1 MAIDRVVRTARFR
14 RRYHRAQQRKLLETT
29 QRRIAAL
36 QAEILELDPNAF
48 RPRTPA
54 EAHADTL
61 EYYRREHGDE
71 GVQYVVAVMAR
82 LRKPAKPGEQRESPF
97 VEMLCGPEAE
107 RLFGSESV
115 QRTRESMRRTAD
127 HARRDVTRALLHQAL
142 RGPTLNEAVDKW
154 LDALHEGHVR
164 NRSGDPYKPSAIR
177 GYEHCLRHRVLP
189 QLGHMR
195 LEEIRP
201 QDVQRLVDKLV
212 EDKCAA
218 ATIDSALTPLRALYR
233 RAVARGEVTTN
244 PTLRIEKPAVRCKVR
259 IVASPVE
266 AATRLDALD
275 REDRPLWA
283 TAFYAGLRR
292 GELIGLRWDDV
303 DLATGVIHVRR
314 GWDEVEGEIAPK
326 SRKGRRAVPIPA
338 VLRDHLLEHR
348 MATIGDGRVFNT
360 TRQVR
365 TKAERAGKRWTDQG
379 HERLT
384 LHDARHTYA
393 SLMIA
398 AGVNAKALST
408 FMGHANIGIT
418 LDLYGHM
425 LPGSEAEAATL
436 LDAYLAREV
445 GSTSTSASTEPLSAS
460 A

>member
-1 MAIDRVVRTARFR
+1 MATGIDERKRGDGKTSYQAHVWDARNGKRIRKTFDNKTAAKQWRTDAM
-14 RRYHRAQQRKLLETT
+14 
-29 QRRIAAL
+29 AAL
-36 QAEILELDPNAF
+36 
-48 RPRTPA
+48 
-54 EAHADTL
+54 
-61 EYYRREHGDE
+61 
-71 GVQYVVAVMAR
+71 
-82 LRKPAKPGEQRESPF
+82 
-97 VEMLCGPEAE
+97 
-107 RLFGSESV
+107 
-115 QRTRESMRRTAD
+115 
-127 HARRDVTRALLHQAL
+127 RAGTMTTS
-142 RGPTLNEAVDKW
+142 RGPTLNDAVDKW
-154 LDALHEGHVR
+154 LDALRDGHVR

-195 LEEIRP
+195 LGEIRP
-201 QDVQRLVDKLV
+201 QDVQRLVDHLV
-212 EDKCAA
+212 EKRCAA

-275 REDRPLWA
+275 CEDRPLWA

-292 GELIGLRWDDV
+292 GELIGLRWEDV

-326 SRKGRRAVPIPA
+326 SRQGRRAVPIPA
-338 VLRDHLLEHR
+338 VLRDYLLEHR
-348 MATIGDGRVFNT
+348 MATMGDGRVFNAA
-360 TRQVR
+360 RQVR
-365 TKAERAGKRWTDQG
+365 TQAERAGKRWTDQG
-379 HERLT
+379 LDRLT
-384 LHDARHTYA
+384 LHCARHTYA

-425 LPGSEAEAATL
+425 MPGSEAEAATL
-436 LDAYLAREV
+436 LDTYLAREV
-445 GSTSTSASTEPLSAS
+445 DGSTVAQTVADTAN
-460 A
+460 AAA

>member
-1 MAIDRVVRTARFR
+1 MATGIDERKRGDGRTAYQAHVFDKRTGKR
-14 RRYHRAQQRKLLETT
+14 IRKTFDNKT
-29 QRRIAAL
+29 AAKQWRNDAMAAL
-36 QAEILELDPNAF
+36 
-48 RPRTPA
+48 
-54 EAHADTL
+54 
-61 EYYRREHGDE
+61 
-71 GVQYVVAVMAR
+71 
-82 LRKPAKPGEQRESPF
+82 
-97 VEMLCGPEAE
+97 
-107 RLFGSESV
+107 
-115 QRTRESMRRTAD
+115 
-127 HARRDVTRALLHQAL
+127 RAGTMSSS
-142 RGPTLNEAVDKW
+142 RGPTLNDAVDKW
-154 LDALHEGHVR
+154 LGALREGHVR
-164 NRSGDPYKPSAIR
+164 NRSGDRYKPSAIR

-189 QLGHMR
+189 QIGHMR

-201 QDVQRLVDKLV
+201 QDVQRLVDRLV

-233 RAVARGEVTTN
+233 RAVARGEVTHN

-266 AATRLDALD
+266 AASRLDALD
-275 REDRPLWA
+275 AQDRPLWA

-292 GELIGLRWDDV
+292 GELIGLRWEDV

-314 GWDEVEGEIAPK
+314 GWDAVEGEIAPK
-326 SRKGRRAVPIPA
+326 SRQGRLAVPIPA
-338 VLRDHLLEHR
+338 VLRDYLLEHR
-348 MATIGDGRVFNT
+348 MATMGDGRVFSAD
-360 TRQVR
+360 RQVR
-365 TKAERAGKRWTDQG
+365 TQAERAGKRWTDQG

-418 LDLYGHM
+418 LDLYGH
-425 LPGSEAEAATL
+425 LLAGSEEEAATL

-445 GSTSTSASTEPLSAS
+445 DGSTVARTVAPTSQAA